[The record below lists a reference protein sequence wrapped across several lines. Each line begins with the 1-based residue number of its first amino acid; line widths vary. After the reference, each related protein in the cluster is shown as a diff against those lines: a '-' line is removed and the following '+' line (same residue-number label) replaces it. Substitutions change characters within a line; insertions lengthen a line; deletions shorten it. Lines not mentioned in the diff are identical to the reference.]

1 MAEPYGTI
9 AKYRNAFAIKKH
21 NAIIQPWASAMALEV
36 AAVFWATWKGIEER
50 LPEGDEVIEAEKPR
64 DSRDLKNKYSAII
77 RVEVKRHSAEL
88 QRVIENY
95 IYRVWLAGAVEQCR
109 DLGCTGWFFSSLSKS
124 STSSESA
131 SAPDGASLQES
142 NIVFLGT
149 FDGNWKIGAYRS
161 DDGKTKYVA
170 YDGVTYKKFSPT
182 NGVGAPFKGKEID
195 PNVTKSYA
203 EDFGKTTIKTKKQGG
218 HGIPYPN
225 ATSAYNLSVQKAS
238 SLEPPASKTPALK
251 TSVSKTPS
259 AKTSPAIKTVSVK
272 ADKSGWVSLPNLRA
286 QEYAKKHAAEAVT
299 HINDTTRK
307 EIARIVSDGVKS
319 GASYNDIAKAIKGKF
334 EEFAVPMPQKHVSN
348 RAVLVAV
355 TELANAYCEGNAQ
368 VGNYLQDNGVK
379 MMKAWQTLEDNRVS
393 DGCKENERVGWIPI
407 NKEFPSGHMHPPRF
421 PGCRCDFLQDILEE
435 DMLGKPIDA
444 LYGKQYTNSVVKT
457 TKSSPSKTAPTQMK
471 QDVPSEKTKS
481 EPVKTK
487 PSSARVYSSGRN
499 LIDSEEGA
507 AKLFEFVRG
516 DKHFSE
522 AQAITKKWID
532 AYRAKKSAY
541 KIKAISEDAKFMRLD
556 DEWTSCIEYV
566 VNSQGYAGLP
576 KKISSNELDKDRA
589 LYRGVKAKDAKTIK
603 KYHDDLV
610 NGDWYYSAA
619 GGALHGK
626 GMYTGTVKGVAER
639 YANSSDTSM
648 IESMQFLKDAKIADV
663 TDPDYFSEYENAYW
677 LRDNHPAEAEY
688 LRKAYNKTF
697 DMDLSEDEFY
707 EMLQSKVCCVD
718 LSDMIAAMGYD
729 GMHIGSKNIT
739 LVFNR
744 SALEVVDDGV

>member
-9 AKYRNAFAIKKH
+9 AKYRNALAIKKH
-21 NAIIQPWASAMALEV
+21 NAIIQPWASAMALDV

-50 LPEGDEVIEAEKPR
+50 LPEGDEILEAEKPR

-142 NIVFLGT
+142 SIVFLGT
-149 FDGNWKIGAYRS
+149 FGGNWQIGAYRS

-170 YDGVTYKKFSPT
+170 YNGSSYNKFSPT
-182 NGVGAPFKGKEID
+182 NGVGTPFKDGEID
-195 PNVTKSYA
+195 SNATKSYA
-203 EDFGKTTIKTKKQGG
+203 KDFGKTSIKTTKQGG
-218 HGIPYPN
+218 DGLPYSN
-225 ATSAYNLSVQKAS
+225 AKSAYNLNAPKAS
-238 SLEPPASKTPALK
+238 SQKTG
-251 TSVSKTPS
+251 SS
-259 AKTSPAIKTVSVK
+259 AGTTSVK

-299 HINDTTRK
+299 QINDTTRK

-319 GASYNDIAKAIKGKF
+319 GSSYNDIAKAIKDKF

-379 MMKAWQTLEDNRVS
+379 MMKAWQTLEDDRVS

-444 LYGKQYTNSVVKT
+444 LYGKQYTNSAVNI
-457 TKSSPSKTAPTQMK
+457 TKISPSKTVSSQVQQVTPSNKTKAGKAASKRASKSGVPKWDTWDMK
-471 QDVPSEKTKS
+471 GVSDELYLSGMDWKVRNSFESGDESTFLSRGGDAFKKTASLLRSKTISFSGMPRNLKSGIVAYTGEKYIKMNKYLRRGRPEKT
-481 EPVKTK
+481 
-487 PSSARVYSSGRN
+487 ARDIKVN
-499 LIDSEEGA
+499 VQKAE
-507 AKLFEFVRG
+507 
-516 DKHFSE
+516 
-522 AQAITKKWID
+522 QAIH
-532 AYRAKKSAY
+532 
-541 KIKAISEDAKFMRLD
+541 
-556 DEWTSCIEYV
+556 EYGV
-566 VNSQGYAGLP
+566 TTQPLTVH
-576 KKISSNELDKDRA
+576 
-589 LYRGVKAKDAKTIK
+589 RGF
-603 KYHDDLV
+603 
-610 NGDWYYSAA
+610 NGDFCDDWKEGEIREELGFVS
-619 GGALHGK
+619 
-626 GMYTGTVKGVAER
+626 
-639 YANSSDTSM
+639 TSVQ
-648 IESMQFLKDAKIADV
+648 SRGF
-663 TDPDYFSEYENAYW
+663 
-677 LRDNHPAEAEY
+677 LRDNNWHIYVPANKGCGIYVDGESLSTREFEY
-688 LRKAYNKTF
+688 L
-697 DMDLSEDEFY
+697 
-707 EMLQSKVCCVD
+707 
-718 LSDMIAAMGYD
+718 IAP
-729 GMHIGSKNIT
+729 GSKFRVHHIEQNDNGGKD
-739 LVFNR
+739 FW
-744 SALEVVDDGV
+744 LELIPEEK